1 VLSGAGSSREAPVHD
16 YQEVWVLALDPG
28 RFLAPGQLETET
40 ERLERYVRSASPLPG
55 QEVLVPGEPSAPA
68 VEALLRDEIPVLA
81 SVWAS
86 LCELATELHVSIP
99 DHRYEEA
106 A

>member
-1 VLSGAGSSREAPVHD
+1 MFQSRDAGARLPGSVGAGF
-16 YQEVWVLALDPG
+16 DPG

-40 ERLERYVRSASPLPG
+40 ERLVRYVRSATPLPG
-55 QEVLVPGEPSAPA
+55 QEVLVPGEPSARA
-68 VEALLRDEIPVLA
+68 VEALLRDGTPVLA
-81 SVWAS
+81 PVWSS
-86 LCELATELHVSIP
+86 LCELATELDVPIP